1 MQTNPA
7 ERGKGGW
14 MNVWE
19 LLRVH
24 FPENAYTLLREVRNA
39 AGYNAT
45 RSADG
50 VAVGLWPS
58 RGLEIEG
65 LELKAHRQD
74 WINELKNPAKAEQI
88 FQFCDRW
95 WIVAEKEGIVKQEE
109 VPAPWGFMEVR
120 GEKLFTV
127 IKAPKLEPKPL
138 TKGFVVCM
146 LKRASSGMIPLSEIA
161 SKIAEAKKE
170 GGLSSNYRIK
180 YLEEEITNL
189 KSGIAEFEKESGV
202 HITRWN
208 AGNIGKAVELI
219 NRHGVQN
226 IKNEFLHLKDQAD
239 RISQNIAE
247 IINH

>member
-1 MQTNPA
+1 MDI
-7 ERGKGGW
+7 
-14 MNVWE
+14 WE

-24 FPENAYTLLREVRNA
+24 YPTNAYSLLREVRNA

-50 VAVGLWPS
+50 IAVGLWPS

-74 WINELKNPAKAEQI
+74 WIGELKNPAKAEAI

-95 WIVAEKEGIVKQEE
+95 WVVAEKEGIVKQEE
-109 VPAPWGFMEVR
+109 VPAPWGFMEAR

-146 LKRASSGMIPLSEIA
+146 LKRAVSGMIPQSEI
-161 SKIAEAKKE
+161 KDKLEEARIS
-170 GGLSSNYRIK
+170 GGLTSSYRVK
-180 YLEEEITNL
+180 ELEDDVHSL
-189 KSGIAEFEKESGV
+189 KETIVEFEKESGL
-202 HITRWN
+202 HITNWN
-208 AGNIGKAVELI
+208 AGNIGKAVKMITDCGAERI
-219 NRHGVQN
+219 
-226 IKNEFLHLKDQAD
+226 KDQLLRLKND
-239 RISQNIAE
+239 IDKIGENIVE
-247 IINH
+247 VINQ